1 MYTNQALAK
10 RRVYVSK
17 VVAKYVSYMQTD
29 RQTDKQ
35 TIRQLLVKIDRQKDR
50 HVQQAKSVS
59 SILRRINVRVCL
71 RRNLKTPFY
80 F

>member
-29 RQTDKQ
+29 KQ

-50 HVQQAKSVS
+50 HVKQAKSVS